1 MSADAAAFP
10 NREAVAD
17 KLAALAE
24 ADQAYLRLLME
35 TPQQDENLL
44 EGLDLCLNRA
54 AEARFLNTLKL
65 EKLGEWLGNTAPGD
79 GARYHGRG
87 FVQLTW
93 KVNYAAMSAHLS
105 KVTGA
110 AVDLV
115 MARARVDQ
123 VAALA
128 RCQPVIATDKGVIAV
143 MAAEE

>member
-1 MSADAAAFP
+1 MLPGTLAAGFRPSYPREKRFWGMIMNADAAAFP

-65 EKLGEWLGNTAPGD
+65 EKLGEWLGNSAP
-79 GARYHGRG
+79 ARLQIRLMEAARSSQHAAFAAFRAG
-87 FVQLTW
+87 LTR
-93 KVNYAAMSAHLS
+93 SGGLE
-105 KVTGA
+105 
-110 AVDLV
+110 
-115 MARARVDQ
+115 RAYPK
-123 VAALA
+123 A
-128 RCQPVIATDKGVIAV
+128 
-143 MAAEE
+143 